1 MLYFLESLRQ
11 KIIEIRGWKRNCL
24 ALSFG
29 MLGVLALPP
38 FLFLPLILVS
48 LVVFNWILDGIL
60 VKTSDHS
67 KAFVFFQSF
76 LTGWCFGLGFF
87 LGGLYWVYNSFFVD
101 PEKFAWLSPFAVLV
115 LSSGMALYIGFTASF
130 TCMFSRP
137 GISRLVNICI
147 FWVVFEL
154 IRGWAFT
161 GFPWNLLATV
171 WANTPQMIQIA
182 SILGVFGLS
191 FITLVL
197 ASSIAVLGHKEIGVR
212 KRIIFSFSL
221 FLIPVMVWGYGEVR
235 LYYSQN
241 QNVAGVLLRLVQPNI
256 NQKDK
261 WKPLLINKHINTLL
275 SMSTRES
282 AKFSTSPTHIIWPET
297 ATPFYLS
304 KNKVAVELLEKISP
318 KKGAL
323 ITGSPR
329 ANLITNIEKRIWNSI
344 HVITS
349 KEGIMDTYDKRHLV
363 PFGEYV
369 PFRQFLKLS
378 KIVAGR
384 MDFSPGI
391 ETISLKVPNAPKAIP
406 TICYEGIFQ
415 LKNPELVANRQ
426 VGWLLN
432 LTNDAWFGDSSGP
445 YQHLEATRFRAL
457 EHGLPLVRVANTGL
471 SAVIDPYGRTI
482 VSSRLNEKTTIDS
495 ILPTKLAKG
504 TIFSKYGNW
513 TLVLLLLLFFSLL
526 NFKTL
531 KALVNRSNH

>member
-1 MLYFLESLRQ
+1 MLCFLESLRN
-11 KIIEIRGWKRNCL
+11 KIIKIGGWKRNFL
-24 ALSFG
+24 AFSFG

-38 FLFLPLILVS
+38 FLVLPLILVS
-48 LVVFNWILDGIL
+48 LVFFNWILDGIL
-60 VKTSDHS
+60 IAKKCS
-67 KAFVFFQSF
+67 KVFIIFQSF

-101 PEKFAWLSPFAVLV
+101 PDKFAWMSPFAVLF
-115 LSSGMALYIGFTASF
+115 LSSGMAVYIGLTASF

-171 WANTPQMIQIA
+171 WANTPQMTQIA

-191 FITLVL
+191 FITMLL
-197 ASSIAVLGHKEIGVR
+197 ASSIAVLGHKEIAAR

-221 FLIPVMVWGYGEVR
+221 FLIPVMVWGYGEGR

-241 QNVAGVLLRLVQPNI
+241 KNVAGVLLRLVQPNI
-256 NQKDK
+256 SQKDK
-261 WKPLLINKHINTLL
+261 WKPFLVNKHINTLI
-275 SMSTRES
+275 SMSKSKS
-282 AKFSTSPTHIIWPET
+282 ANFSTLPTHIIWPET

-304 KNKVAVELLEKISP
+304 INKEAVEFFEKILP
-318 KKGAL
+318 KNGVL
-323 ITGSPR
+323 ITGARR
-329 ANLITNIEKRIWNSI
+329 ASLETNIEKSIWNSI
-344 HVITS
+344 YVIIA
-349 KEGIMDTYDKRHLV
+349 KGGITGTYDKRHLV

-369 PFRQFLKLS
+369 PFREFLKLS

-384 MDFSPGI
+384 MDFSPGK
-391 ETISLKVPNAPKAIP
+391 ETTLLRVTNAPTAIP

-415 LKNPELVANRQ
+415 LKNPELVANSE

-445 YQHLEATRFRAL
+445 YQHIEATRFRAL

-513 TLVLLLLLFFSLL
+513 TLLLLLLLFFSLL